1 MDQFILI
8 AKIVALHGSD
18 GFVAIDSYSDF
29 SERFY
34 DLKKIFIEF
43 FGNKKE
49 FVVEEVDKRRGKFL
63 LKIKGFNS
71 SDDAK
76 IFIGKQIFIN
86 ELDSVQLSEN
96 TFFIHDIIGS
106 KVYRSKAL
114 LGSVEDVLVL
124 PANDV
129 YVVKD
134 QNNKNILIPA
144 INDYIIKIDPVKK
157 RIDLVADCDLL
168 YEDEN

>member
-8 AKIVALHGSD
+8 AKIVALRGSD

-49 FVVEEVDKRRGKFL
+49 FVVEEVDKIKGKFL

-76 IFIGKQIFIN
+76 IFIGKHIFID
-86 ELDSVQLSEN
+86 EKDSIQLSEN

-106 KVYRSKAL
+106 KVYRSKVL

-134 QNNKNILIPA
+134 LNNKNILIPA
-144 INDYIIKIDPVKK
+144 IKDFIKKIDPEKK
-157 RIDLVADCDLL
+157 RIDLVAECDLL

>member
-8 AKIVALHGSD
+8 AKIVALSGSD
-18 GFVAIDSYSDF
+18 GFLVVDSYSDF
-29 SERFY
+29 NERFY
-34 DLKKIFIEF
+34 DLNKIFIEF
-43 FGNKKE
+43 FNNKKD
-49 FVVEEVDKRRGKFL
+49 FLVEEVHKKKGKFL

-76 IFIGKQIFIN
+76 IFLGKRIFIDEN
-86 ELDSVQLSEN
+86 DSVKLSKN

-106 KVYRSKAL
+106 EVFKNKVL
-114 LGSVEDVLVL
+114 LGSVVDVLVL

-129 YVVKD
+129 YVVSDDRNRK
-134 QNNKNILIPA
+134 ILIPA
-144 INDYIIKIDPVKK
+144 IKDYIKKIDPVKK
-157 RIDLVADCDLL
+157 RIDLEADCDLL